1 MKKSTYLGLALLFCA
16 ANGHAQVKIGSFAE
30 LTAVKDSL
38 AKVATYERE
47 LTKAETAYSTYLNAA
62 NEAEATKTETSTK
75 TETTYFAKGTAEKT
89 AISAFYGDAMLTDNP
104 TGEYS
109 LKISRSIAK
118 KE

>member
-16 ANGHAQVKIGSFAE
+16 ANGHAQVKINSFTE

-47 LTKAETAYSTYLNAA
+47 LTKAETAYSTYLTAA

-75 TETTYFAKGTAEKT
+75 QETTYFAKGEAEKT
-89 AISAFYGDAMLTDNP
+89 R
-104 TGEYS
+104 YS
-109 LKISRSIAK
+109 RFIRLLKILPLHPRK
-118 KE
+118 N

>member
-38 AKVATYERE
+38 AKVKVYEE
-47 LTKAETAYSTYLNAA
+47 NLADA
-62 NEAEATKTETSTK
+62 KTSAGFLQ
-75 TETTYFAKGTAEKT
+75 TTYG
-89 AISAFYGDAMLTDNP
+89 
-104 TGEYS
+104 
-109 LKISRSIAK
+109 